1 MAQTQAI
8 TPLDIVTLPRPSGL
22 SASPNGSLAVYTQS
36 VYDSKQ
42 DKTLRQLLLLDL
54 ETDIVKSLTDASS
67 DSTQSEP
74 FFLDNENIAYIQH
87 TAGVDVDQL
96 HVLNL
101 ESGDSYALTEF
112 PIAFG
117 NIKYNHK
124 KSLLVFSASVY
135 PGGSLEDAKQ
145 KDKVLKETKKDTGL
159 VYDQLMVRH
168 WDTFVPEKVN
178 NIFVVQLENDGKY
191 TVGNNTINLLKGT
204 ALQSPGFPM
213 GDASDFDIS
222 ADGET
227 LAFVSKIRSPDNAWE
242 TSQHVHIVP
251 TSGESEPVIINGD
264 IPAAS
269 AGPKFAPSGVLAYL
283 QMYAPQ
289 YESDRNRIII
299 WDPATGTKTTVAESW
314 DRSPS
319 ELAFSPDSNTLF
331 AVADEYGRHKLFSID
346 LTTEEI
352 TALTNEHALSGL
364 SVLSSSR
371 LLFSLNSLEHPNIAH
386 TLDLDSKVLTKH
398 SVSDALSSHLNR
410 LDVSKPDEFVFQ
422 GALHDPV
429 HGWILKPADF
439 DASKKYPVAFLIH
452 GGPQGAWSDSWSTRW
467 NPQVFTGAGYVVV
480 AINPHGST
488 GYGQKFTDDIQ
499 RNWGS
504 YPFIDLQKGLDYVLD
519 TNEFLDADRVVALGG
534 SYGGY
539 MINWINGHTN
549 RFKALVNHDGIFSTL
564 NAYYTTDEVYFSER
578 EFGGVPFHT
587 LNRLVYERWSPS
599 NYVQHW
605 QTPTLV
611 IHSGRDYRLVDG
623 EGFATFTALQR
634 QGVPSRLLYFPD
646 ENHWVLKPANSLR
659 WHKEG
664 TFI

>member
-1 MAQTQAI
+1 MAKYTVPLWLLLLVPLAMAQVKPV

-36 VYDSKQ
+36 VYDSKA
-42 DKTLRQLLLLDL
+42 DKTLRQLLLLDIENDL
-54 ETDIVKSLTDASS
+54 VKALTEPSS
-67 DSTQSEP
+67 ESSQSEP
-74 FFLDNENIAYIQH
+74 FFLDNDNVAYMQH
-87 TAGVDVDQL
+87 TAGVDVDQI

-101 ESGDSYALTEF
+101 ESGDAYALTDY
-112 PIAFG
+112 PIDFG
-117 NIKYNHK
+117 NIKYNPK
-124 KSLLVFSASVY
+124 KNLLVFSASVY
-135 PGGSLEDAKQ
+135 AGGSLEEAKE

-178 NIFVVQLENDGKY
+178 NIFAVQLEKGEKY

-204 ALQSPGFPM
+204 TLQSPGFPM

-227 LAFVSKIRSPDNAWE
+227 LAFVSKIRTPENGWQ
-242 TSQHVHIVP
+242 TSQHVHVVP
-251 TSGESEPVIINGD
+251 TSGEYRPVALNGD

-269 AGPKFAPSGVLAYL
+269 SGPKFAPSGVLAYL
-283 QMYAPQ
+283 QMYVPQ

-299 WDPATGTKTTVAESW
+299 WDPKTDTKTTISESW

-319 ELAFSPDSNTLF
+319 EVAFSPDSDTLF
-331 AVADEYGRHKLFSID
+331 AIADEYGRHKLFSID
-346 LTTEEI
+346 LATEEI
-352 TALTNEHALSGL
+352 TTLTNEHALSGL

-371 LLFSLNSLEHPNIAH
+371 LLFSLNSLEHPNIPY
-386 TLDLDSKVLTKH
+386 TLDLGSKELTKY
-398 SVSDALSSHLNR
+398 SVSEALSSHLEG
-410 LDVSKPDEFVFQ
+410 LDMSKPDEFVFQ
-422 GALHDPV
+422 GALDDPV
-429 HGWILKPADF
+429 HGWILKPVDF

-467 NPQVFTGAGYVVV
+467 NPQVFAGTGYVVV

-488 GYGQKFTDDIQ
+488 GYGQQFTDDINQ
-499 RNWGS
+499 NWGS
-504 YPFIDLQKGLDYVLD
+504 YPFEDLQKGLDYVLD
-519 TNEFLDADRVVALGG
+519 TNDFLDADRLVALGG

-578 EFGGVPFHT
+578 EFGGVPFKT
-587 LNRLVYERWSPS
+587 LNRLVYEYWSPS

-611 IHSGRDYRLVDG
+611 IHSM
-623 EGFATFTALQR
+623 
-634 QGVPSRLLYFPD
+634 S
-646 ENHWVLKPANSLR
+646 
-659 WHKEG
+659 
-664 TFI
+664 